1 MTILKNYL
9 EAKVNS
15 RGNKNLNYLSS
26 FFSETELSILSEK
39 TISIVGTNGKSST
52 ANNIAMLLEGL
63 DKSYIVFTSPH
74 LYDYKERIT
83 AHKDLNLNQY
93 IEYLE
98 KFELENNIILGYFES
113 TFLIAAK
120 AFLHNDLDYFICE
133 AGIGGKYDTTSII
146 QSKTVVLTSIG
157 LDHTDILG
165 NKITDILDQK
175 IYVSNNIET
184 LFVSVLNEDLIEII
198 KSEYTN
204 YSKSIFL
211 SEYLDNKNIS
221 FSKLIFKDLNY
232 YLSLM
237 VVDLLLQDIKYADL
251 TNIKIKEAKGR
262 FEIVNDSP
270 VKIIDGA
277 HNYEGVEILLR
288 NYENKYGNLNTDI
301 FLGFKKGKDINNILK
316 LIIGKTNYNLH
327 LIEDDTFFD
336 QEITKEIGYLL
347 DKHSKNYK
355 IASLEQF
362 KKNKNPSI
370 LLGSLYLIGEYKK
383 REL

>member
-1 MTILKNYL
+1 LTNLKNYL

-98 KFELENNIILGYFES
+98 NFELENNIILGYFES

-165 NKITDILDQK
+165 NKITEILDQK

-184 LFVSVLNEDLIEII
+184 LLVSVLNEDLIEII

-211 SEYLDNKNIS
+211 SEYLNSKNIS

-237 VVDLLLQDIKYADL
+237 VVDLLLQDIEYADL
-251 TNIKIKEAKGR
+251 TNIKIKEVKGR

-270 VKIIDGA
+270 LKIIDGA

-288 NYENKYGNLNTDI
+288 NYENIYGHLNTDI
-301 FLGFKKGKDINNILK
+301 YLGFKKGKDINNILN

-336 QEITKEIGYLL
+336 QEMTKEIGYLL
-347 DKHSKNYK
+347 DKHGKNYK